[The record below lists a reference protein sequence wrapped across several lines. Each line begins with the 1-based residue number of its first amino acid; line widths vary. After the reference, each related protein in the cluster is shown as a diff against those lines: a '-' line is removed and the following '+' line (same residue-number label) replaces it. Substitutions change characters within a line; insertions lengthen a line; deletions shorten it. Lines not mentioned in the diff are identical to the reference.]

1 MTKQEIYEWVVR
13 LTAELH
19 ATNFAREIF
28 NAVENEDS
36 EKFDST
42 FKSIKQND
50 SGLYLKI
57 FGFGKI
63 CNDLESE
70 ERGIFG
76 DAENKKRGIFLF
88 DADKID
94 ALSFFALTILA
105 DIDDMDFFEN
115 WGSQSSKVYLEAI
128 EETGYLKLHKFIE
141 NYSWKQKINE
151 YSSLYKFFID
161 IFKGKFEEDDE

>member
-19 ATNFAREIF
+19 ATNFAEEIF
-28 NAVENEDS
+28 KAVENEDS

-57 FGFGKI
+57 VGFGKKY
-63 CNDLESE
+63 NDLELE

-76 DAENKKRGIFLF
+76 EAEDKNGRIFLF

-94 ALSFFALTILA
+94 ALSFVAFSILA
-105 DIDDMDFFEN
+105 DIDDGDFFKEWN
-115 WGSQSSKVYLEAI
+115 SQSSKVYLEAI